1 MKKMVG
7 DVRWGRKQLLKFL
20 LKKMGEETILSFLY
34 ADARKAKLPLWGD
47 GRVFLIR
54 SNLIRDDGGA
64 AVIRL
69 KQPGEDPESVNRYV
83 LWTGDFQ
90 EALDSLRKP
99 YEVGFL
105 GLHILSHLGEESP
118 QKEYAYL
125 RDALISAGVD
135 PKTAGQIAR
144 RKRRKRRRSIDP
156 GADPRQLRFFYLLE
170 EE

>member
-1 MKKMVG
+1 MEKMVG

-69 KQPGEDPESVNRYV
+69 KQPVKACYYPQLLKSSETYFS
-83 LWTGDFQ
+83 LLL
-90 EALDSLRKP
+90 LD
-99 YEVGFL
+99 
-105 GLHILSHLGEESP
+105 IL
-118 QKEYAYL
+118 
-125 RDALISAGVD
+125 
-135 PKTAGQIAR
+135 
-144 RKRRKRRRSIDP
+144 
-156 GADPRQLRFFYLLE
+156 
-170 EE
+170 

>member
-1 MKKMVG
+1 MEKMVG
-7 DVRWGRKQLLKFL
+7 DARWGRKQLLKVL
-20 LKKMGEETILSFLY
+20 LEKMGEETILAFLY
-34 ADARKAKLPLWGD
+34 ADARNAKRPLWGD

-54 SNLIRDDGGA
+54 SDLIQNNGA
-64 AVIRL
+64 AVVRL
-69 KQPGEDPESVNRYV
+69 KQLSEDPESVNRYV

-90 EALDSLRKP
+90 EVLDSLRKP
-99 YEVGFL
+99 YEVGLL

-118 QKEYAYL
+118 QKEY
-125 RDALISAGVD
+125 RDLKSGLISAGVD